1 MQSFSDPFIQ
11 FIALMA
17 AFVGAKLLIRSHRP
31 LKFAWYL
38 LFFAMLSAWL
48 LFNGIEPY
56 SVAPFAED
64 VWHRLFFGFAKA
76 AWWLGGAMMLV
87 SSVRLF
93 LIFERRPRE
102 ARLAQDLL
110 AGMIYVGAAL
120 SVVAYVF
127 GVPVGTLIA
136 TSGVF
141 AVILGLALQ
150 STLADVFS
158 GIALN
163 LGRPYAVGDWIVLD
177 GGVQG
182 RVMETNWRATHLING
197 TYDLVVIPN
206 SGLAKAQIVNL
217 SSPDETHGMVV
228 TVKLVPTAPPATLQL
243 VIENALVGSN
253 RILRTPS
260 PSVTVSNLSGTA
272 VEFEIACRVR
282 DASQVSSAKN
292 EIADLI
298 FRHAQAS
305 NTKLA
310 ADTTTGGWP
319 ADYRSFEGGTTQRD
333 FLESMP
339 LFSTLT
345 AGERNDL
352 ADTLTPRSY
361 ERGAKIAD
369 QGVLSPVLVLVRKG
383 VVAINRN
390 ELGQQTELNRL
401 SPGDFFGERGVLMGV
416 EEPGSITAL
425 TSVVTLEIASDRLAD
440 ILRNRPTLAQ
450 EIGCTLS
457 DRLTAEKQL
466 AGGNTPGLPHPD
478 TIGDRIRHMFQLPS
492 HRNSL

>member
-1 MQSFSDPFIQ
+1 MQSFSDPLIQ

-17 AFVGAKLLIRSHRP
+17 AFIGAKPVIRSHSP
-31 LKFAWYL
+31 LKFAFYL
-38 LFFAMLSAWL
+38 LFFFMLSAWL

-56 SVAPFAED
+56 ATAPYAED
-64 VWHRLFFGFAKA
+64 VWHRLLFGFAKA
-76 AWWLGGAMMLV
+76 VWWFGGAMMLV

-163 LGRPYAVGDWIVLD
+163 LGHPYAVGDWISLD

-182 RVMETNWRATHLING
+182 RVMETNWRATYLLNA
-197 TYDLVVIPN
+197 TNDLVVIPN
-206 SGLAKAQIVNL
+206 SSLAKAQIVNL
-217 SSPDETHGMVV
+217 SSPDETHGILL
-228 TVKLVPTAPPATLQL
+228 TVKLVPSVPPATLQL
-243 VIENALVGSN
+243 IIETALLGSSC
-253 RILRTPS
+253 ILRMPS

-272 VEFEIACRVR
+272 VEFEISCRVR
-282 DASQVSSAKN
+282 DASQVSYARN

-298 FRHAQAS
+298 FRHAHAS
-305 NTKLA
+305 DVQLA
-310 ADTTTGGWP
+310 ADVAPGTAFAHITGSGND
-319 ADYRSFEGGTTQRD
+319 ALAMD
-333 FLESMP
+333 FLETMP
-339 LFSTLT
+339 LFSVLT
-345 AGERNDL
+345 AEERDDL
-352 ADTLTPRSY
+352 SKSLTSRSY

-369 QGVLSPVLVLVRKG
+369 QGVLLPHLALVRKG
-383 VVAINRN
+383 VIVVTRDD
-390 ELGQQTELNRL
+390 LGQQTELNRL
-401 SPGDFFGERGVLMGV
+401 SPGDFFGERGVLLGS
-416 EEPGSITAL
+416 EEPGTIVAL
-425 TSVVTLEIASDRLAD
+425 TSVVTLEIASDHLAN
-440 ILRNRPTLAQ
+440 ILKNRPLLAQ
-450 EIGCTLS
+450 EIASTLS
-457 DRLTAEKQL
+457 DRLAAEKQL
-466 AGGNTPGLPHPD
+466 QGGRNLELPHPE
-478 TIGDRIRHMFQLPS
+478 TIGDRIRDIFQLPS
-492 HRNSL
+492 HRGGF

>member
-11 FIALMA
+11 FIALMT

-38 LFFAMLSAWL
+38 FFFAMLSAWL

-76 AWWLGGAMMLV
+76 VWWLGGAMMLV

-182 RVMETNWRATHLING
+182 RVMETNWRATHLLNG
-197 TYDLVVIPN
+197 TNDLVVIPN

-228 TVKLVPTAPPATLQL
+228 TVKLVPTVPPATLQL
-243 VIENALVGSN
+243 VIETALLGSN

-282 DASQVSSAKN
+282 DASQVSSARN

-305 NTKLA
+305 NVMLA
-310 ADTTTGGWP
+310 ADVTAGSWSSVSKG
-319 ADYRSFEGGTTQRD
+319 FESDAQRN
-333 FLESMP
+333 FLETMP

-345 AGERNDL
+345 AEERNDL
-352 ADTLTPRSY
+352 ADSLISRSY

-383 VVAINRN
+383 VVAINRH

-440 ILRNRPTLAQ
+440 ILRNRPSLAQ

-466 AGGNTPGLPHPD
+466 AGGGASGLPHPE
-478 TIGDRIRHMFQLPS
+478 TIGERIRHIFQLPS
-492 HRNSL
+492 HRNGG

>member
-1 MQSFSDPFIQ
+1 
-11 FIALMA
+11 
-17 AFVGAKLLIRSHRP
+17 
-31 LKFAWYL
+31 
-38 LFFAMLSAWL
+38 
-48 LFNGIEPY
+48 
-56 SVAPFAED
+56 
-64 VWHRLFFGFAKA
+64 
-76 AWWLGGAMMLV
+76 
-87 SSVRLF
+87 
-93 LIFERRPRE
+93 
-102 ARLAQDLL
+102 
-110 AGMIYVGAAL
+110 
-120 SVVAYVF
+120 
-127 GVPVGTLIA
+127 
-136 TSGVF
+136 
-141 AVILGLALQ
+141 
-150 STLADVFS
+150 
-158 GIALN
+158 
-163 LGRPYAVGDWIVLD
+163 
-177 GGVQG
+177 
-182 RVMETNWRATHLING
+182 
-197 TYDLVVIPN
+197 
-206 SGLAKAQIVNL
+206 
-217 SSPDETHGMVV
+217 V
-228 TVKLVPTAPPATLQL
+228 TVV
-243 VIENALVGSN
+243 
-253 RILRTPS
+253 
-260 PSVTVSNLSGTA
+260 NLSGTA

-310 ADTTTGGWP
+310 ADITTGGWP
-319 ADYRSFEGGTTQRD
+319 ADHRSFEGDTTQRD

-339 LFSTLT
+339 LFATLT
-345 AGERNDL
+345 AEERNDL
-352 ADTLTPRSY
+352 ADTLTSRAY